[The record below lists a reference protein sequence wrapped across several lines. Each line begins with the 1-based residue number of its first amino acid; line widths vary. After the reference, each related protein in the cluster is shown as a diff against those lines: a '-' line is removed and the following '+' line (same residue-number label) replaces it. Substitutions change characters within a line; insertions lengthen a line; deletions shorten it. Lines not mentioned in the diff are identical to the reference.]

1 LARSVK
7 GVSSFNLVTKLKR
20 AEEEGWLVLALV
32 LSMTFVALLPAFSS
46 ALAALEGAPAPVR
59 LRVLLEGFPE
69 HLTVHISVYN
79 LTERGAVRVARA
91 SALGPPPPEGLTF
104 DFAVRKTFGW
114 VDARILY
121 EIFRFNV
128 FAYTYDPERGKLYV
142 ASAYVTVSPEQY
154 EYAVELK
161 AKRVHSR
168 RVSGDQVPVPGQ
180 SAQFLDRHATSVAI
194 AACSVPPGASCYY
207 SIQGAKI
214 LIETFEKM
222 YWTDDPTLQTWVE
235 EDWGAAGYT
244 SYRISCIKTER
255 FSDASMY
262 DFPANVDYV
271 MATVGEGPSPL
282 YIVRVLLYVKDINRN
297 ACFASGYWTPCS
309 EGKYLTQ
316 FVRPE
321 TGTKSWERWEKY
333 VGFEVQR
340 ENFSASFS
348 AMGDRDKKVQVE
360 GSFNLTFKIEL
371 HYIMFQVSMDD
382 WSKAPSN
389 ANYLRIYSCDNA
401 WLMVRAQYEP

>member
-1 LARSVK
+1 
-7 GVSSFNLVTKLKR
+7 
-20 AEEEGWLVLALV
+20 
-32 LSMTFVALLPAFSS
+32 
-46 ALAALEGAPAPVR
+46 
-59 LRVLLEGFPE
+59 
-69 HLTVHISVYN
+69 
-79 LTERGAVRVARA
+79 
-91 SALGPPPPEGLTF
+91 
-104 DFAVRKTFGW
+104 
-114 VDARILY
+114 
-121 EIFRFNV
+121 
-128 FAYTYDPERGKLYV
+128 
-142 ASAYVTVSPEQY
+142 
-154 EYAVELK
+154 
-161 AKRVHSR
+161 
-168 RVSGDQVPVPGQ
+168 
-180 SAQFLDRHATSVAI
+180 
-194 AACSVPPGASCYY
+194 
-207 SIQGAKI
+207 
-214 LIETFEKM
+214 M

-271 MATVGEGPSPL
+271 MATVGEGPPPL
-282 YIVRVLLYVKDINRN
+282 YIVRVLLYAKDINRN

-371 HYIMFQVSMDD
+371 NYIMFQVSIDD

-389 ANYLRIYSCDNA
+389 ANYLRIYSCYNA